1 MDGEEGGI
9 NSPWQTSCYRQG
21 NIYRDTPVKRFSG
34 KRGGSSVGSNSFRLY
49 EFRGKLNEK
58 TA

>member
-21 NIYRDTPVKRFSG
+21 NIYRDTPVERFSG
-34 KRGGSSVGSNSFRLY
+34 KRGGRSEVIHSGFMNSVKN
-49 EFRGKLNEK
+49 
-58 TA
+58 